1 MSEKAKAENKKRRDA
16 EKAERRSTNR
26 EKAEVKK
33 VSVWDKIN
41 AEKSGKVV
49 ESTDADGKVTKSRV
63 RTRVLSANA
72 RQSHH
77 RGHNP
82 PRGNVCVIT
91 SDGVKKVSRKQA
103 EELVASGKATFTTRT
118 EWRKRVR
125 DAGKKTK

>member
-1 MSEKAKAENKKRRDA
+1 MSEKAKTENKKRRDA
-16 EKAERRSTNR
+16 EKADRRNSNR
-26 EKAEVKK
+26 EKSEVKK

-49 ESTDADGKVTKSRV
+49 ESTDADGKVTKTRTK
-63 RTRVLSANA
+63 TRVLSANA

-82 PRGNVCVIT
+82 QRGNVCIDT
-91 SDGVKKVSRKQA
+91 KDGVKKVKRETA
-103 EELVASGKATFTTRT
+103 DELVASGKASYTTRS
-118 EWRKRVR
+118 EWRKTVR